1 MAVNRFLNV
10 TADSHASDGGKQKS
24 KNINSAS
31 SHFMVLN

>member
-1 MAVNRFLNV
+1 MVVNRFLSV
-10 TADSHASDGGKQKS
+10 AADNHAHDGGKQKS